1 MESHTVAGVP
11 SRNLRSRE
19 LQRLVRTEWEQ
30 QRYFPLQLATELSRQ
45 FATHGLQFFKVN
57 KTFTHVSV
65 ARPQFLDLETTP
77 VSENIKR
84 IIAHINAHP
93 KCSRRQLIETLAP
106 SPPQPAVIEIKPE
119 TEAPGSACRLQAA
132 GAEGPPEGGTP
143 NVPAATAEPT
153 PEQNAIIADLHW
165 LVHQGHV
172 IEFADGRLET
182 AKKPAPRPPKPE
194 KKPAEE
200 KPVAEGEAALST
212 TEPVSPGGSCRCD
225 RRAEIQAPAE
235 TPAPAAESVAERAPA
250 TLPPMKRPRR
260 RLSRRRD
267 DCTGA
272 VELYETCSVF
282 HAQIEARLNVAPSYK
297 FLASFNSTALLT
309 LPMPFSKLGLAPAVL
324 EGVRAAGYITPT
336 PIQLRAIP
344 LVLAGRDVIGSAQ
357 TGTGKTAAFALPILS
372 KLGQHAPGP
381 RALILEPTREL
392 AAQVETAFHD
402 YARFTNLKTTV
413 VFGGVGYG
421 RQNDELRAGTDIVV
435 ATPGRLLDHLERGT
449 VRLDKVQFLVLDEAD
464 RMLDMGFLP
473 DVRRI
478 VERCPRQR
486 HTSLFSA
493 TIPPQ
498 IETLIQWA
506 MKNPETIEIG
516 ARRTPA
522 ETVKHVIYP
531 VADSQKSDLLLELL
545 KRVNYNSV
553 LVFCRTKHGA
563 DRIAGLLKRN
573 NHAVAVLHSNRTQ
586 REREQALKGFRDGR
600 FEVLVATDIA
610 ARGLDI
616 ADVSHVIN
624 YDVPQHPEDYIH
636 RIGRTGRAEHSG
648 DAFTIMTAEDASHV
662 FAIERFISQKIPR
675 VKLENFDYKYTM
687 LFEEG
692 KARPAQRRFPRQ
704 SPRRARPRRL
714 PLRHGQTEKVTTG
727 TELALRC

>member
-1 MESHTVAGVP
+1 
-11 SRNLRSRE
+11 
-19 LQRLVRTEWEQ
+19 
-30 QRYFPLQLATELSRQ
+30 
-45 FATHGLQFFKVN
+45 
-57 KTFTHVSV
+57 
-65 ARPQFLDLETTP
+65 
-77 VSENIKR
+77 
-84 IIAHINAHP
+84 
-93 KCSRRQLIETLAP
+93 
-106 SPPQPAVIEIKPE
+106 
-119 TEAPGSACRLQAA
+119 
-132 GAEGPPEGGTP
+132 
-143 NVPAATAEPT
+143 
-153 PEQNAIIADLHW
+153 
-165 LVHQGHV
+165 
-172 IEFADGRLET
+172 
-182 AKKPAPRPPKPE
+182 
-194 KKPAEE
+194 
-200 KPVAEGEAALST
+200 
-212 TEPVSPGGSCRCD
+212 
-225 RRAEIQAPAE
+225 
-235 TPAPAAESVAERAPA
+235 
-250 TLPPMKRPRR
+250 
-260 RLSRRRD
+260 
-267 DCTGA
+267 
-272 VELYETCSVF
+272 
-282 HAQIEARLNVAPSYK
+282 
-297 FLASFNSTALLT
+297 
-309 LPMPFSKLGLAPAVL
+309 MPFIKLGLSPTVL
-324 EGVRAAGYITPT
+324 EGVRAAGYVTPT
-336 PIQLRAIP
+336 PIQLRGIP

-372 KLGQHAPGP
+372 KLGRHAPGP

-402 YARFTNLKTTV
+402 YARFTELKTAV

-421 RQNDELRAGTDIVV
+421 RQLDELRAGTDVLV

-478 VERCPRQR
+478 LDRCPRQR

-531 VADSQKSDLLLELL
+531 VSDSQKSDLLLELL

-553 LVFCRTKHGA
+553 LVFCRTKYGA

-600 FEVLVATDIA
+600 FEALVATDIA

-616 ADVSHVIN
+616 ADVSHVVN

-636 RIGRTGRAEHSG
+636 RIGRTGRAEASG

-675 VKLENFDYKYTM
+675 VKLENFNYKYTM

-692 KARPAQRRFPRQ
+692 KPGQPKGGYPGKARGARVHGGYHFGMSRR
-704 SPRRARPRRL
+704 RR
-714 PLRHGQTEKVTTG
+714 
-727 TELALRC
+727 